1 MINAALK
8 PKIVVNVNSD
18 SIPQDSTPIPQ
29 DSTEGKGSII
39 SSSSM
44 FFFTKKIPSWL
55 KTTLL
60 VFIGTICITYTLKYF
75 GFYSEGK
82 FNLISNLLSNP
93 LAIKL
98 IKIYFILGSISS
110 IIMICYYILNLYLF
124 IMFSKG
130 KISMPIHLPQFILNW
145 LKFIQEVSQ
154 FEEKG
159 VFIDV
164 YFRNILVYFL
174 Y

>member
-60 VFIGTICITYTLKYF
+60 VFIGTICITYTLK
-75 GFYSEGK
+75 
-82 FNLISNLLSNP
+82 
-93 LAIKL
+93 
-98 IKIYFILGSISS
+98 
-110 IIMICYYILNLYLF
+110 
-124 IMFSKG
+124 
-130 KISMPIHLPQFILNW
+130 
-145 LKFIQEVSQ
+145 
-154 FEEKG
+154 
-159 VFIDV
+159 
-164 YFRNILVYFL
+164 
-174 Y
+174 